1 MSFEISVHFLIWFAN
16 ICSQSV
22 VYLFIII
29 TMSFSISKGMFVI
42 LKFDYSIFPLW
53 KTVTQPCISKTL
65 FYIVSKSFFFFFKFY
80 ILSLEVNFLYKVK
93 DLAQSSFICC
103 FCLFVCFSLMV
114 VQLLQQHFLQRFFPL
129 LITVSSFLEI
139 NWVYFCL
146 PSMLSTLLYW
156 CMNLSS
162 QYHKVLM

>member
-1 MSFEISVHFLIWFAN
+1 MMLNELCGCGIYLSCSWLIQFLFQFQRECLLYWSLIIPFFLYGKLLPSPVFQKLYF
-16 ICSQSV
+16 I
-22 VYLFIII
+22 LF
-29 TMSFSISKGMFVI
+29 
-42 LKFDYSIFPLW
+42 LKA
-53 KTVTQPCISKTL
+53 
-65 FYIVSKSFFFFFKFY
+65 FFFFKFY

-103 FCLFVCFSLMV
+103 SCLFVCFSLMV

-156 CMNLSS
+156 CMNLCS
-162 QYHKVLM
+162 QHHKVLM

>member
-1 MSFEISVHFLIWFAN
+1 MHILIWFAN

-22 VYLFIII
+22 VYLFIIL
-29 TMSFSISKGMFVI
+29 TMSFSKGMFVI

-53 KTVTQPCISKTL
+53 KTVTQPCISKTF
-65 FYIVSKSFFFFFKFY
+65 FYIVSKSFFFFQFY

-103 FCLFVCFSLMV
+103 FYLFVCFSLMV
-114 VQLLQQHFLQRFFPL
+114 VQLLQQHFLQRFFLL
-129 LITVSSFLEI
+129 LITISSFLEI

-146 PSMLSTLLYW
+146 PSMLSTLL
-156 CMNLSS
+156 
-162 QYHKVLM
+162 H